1 MAFAFNT
8 LILNRIPVTYSGG
21 RLMLN
26 GSGLAYASEAA
37 ASVTGLT
44 VESGD
49 ARYVNI
55 TGDETVLGVKTFT
68 GALMAQAGA
77 TSSGN
82 ILISKGNPRLQFRDT
97 SAGGHSQGFDVH
109 VSSDRFYIDD
119 NTHNLIFLDY
129 GVVNNLDTLS
139 FKSNQFAVYSSASG
153 VTPQLALLV
162 DSGRNTRV
170 SGNLYVSGVLID
182 NAGNPTID
190 PKNYYLQSNGLTS
203 LDWTERS
210 ASSSSGLV
218 SLSWEDRTLYDSS
231 EATSLAWSDRQLS
244 GNWSTNTVP
253 NWSGSVVNKGYID
266 SITGSLGGGAIPSD
280 VVRTTGNQYIIGNKT
295 FEGEFLIIDDTFAQ
309 TCSLSYRVLND
320 QSESVSVD
328 WASRILSGTWSTN
341 TTPTS
346 DYHLVN
352 KLWVSQNPSSYSV
365 ATTGGVQYITGQKTF
380 RTLEG
385 GKSSISNS
393 ALLKAYEGD
402 LSIYEP
408 IGDNLI
414 FSASEC
420 QLRDSSAVASLDF
433 SSRHLKSGSSIS
445 LDWANK
451 QLSGNWSTDTSPTQ
465 SGHIANKSYVDSNNA
480 YCLGFGHAV
489 ISPVDGTSYY
499 FGGCHGEAPN
509 TLGSDASVV
518 YAVNSGTLKS
528 VVGNSFVAGTLGS
541 SENVSLVVSLNGT
554 DIATGTYRMTG
565 RNNIIQSGL
574 QSINRSVSKY
584 DVIQM
589 RFVSPSWVTN
599 PINVRHNVNAYFTVG

>member
-1 MAFAFNT
+1 
-8 LILNRIPVTYSGG
+8 
-21 RLMLN
+21 MLN

-139 FKSNQFAVYSSASG
+139 LKSNQFAVYSSASG
-153 VTPQLALLV
+153 ATPQLALLV

-182 NAGNPTID
+182 SAGNSTLD
-190 PKNYYLQSNGLTS
+190 PKNYYLQSNGSTS
-203 LDWTERS
+203 LDWAERS

-218 SLSWEDRTLYDSS
+218 SLSWEDMVLYDSS

-280 VVRTTGNQYIIGNKT
+280 VVRTIGNQTIMGNKT
-295 FEGEFLIIDDTFAQ
+295 FHGETTFNNNVGVYGKLIATDILDVSSIDTDARKLYQ
-309 TCSLSYRVLND
+309 DLGYESLNWNDGTTKDFYGAVSIDWLNADLKSRIADFSGSVLNW
-320 QSESVSVD
+320 QSLEMYDNSAFQSVEWGARRLDGTGGFSDVAVD
-328 WASRILSGTWSTN
+328 WASRVLSGDWSTN
-341 TTPTS
+341 
-346 DYHLVN
+346 
-352 KLWVSQNPSSYSV
+352 
-365 ATTGGVQYITGQKTF
+365 
-380 RTLEG
+380 
-385 GKSSISNS
+385 
-393 ALLKAYEGD
+393 
-402 LSIYEP
+402 
-408 IGDNLI
+408 
-414 FSASEC
+414 
-420 QLRDSSAVASLDF
+420 
-433 SSRHLKSGSSIS
+433 
-445 LDWANK
+445 
-451 QLSGNWSTDTSPTQ
+451 TSPTQ
-465 SGHIANKSYVDSNNA
+465 SGHITNKSYVDSNNV
-480 YCLGFGHAV
+480 YCLNFGHTTLTTPLD
-489 ISPVDGTSYY
+489 STSYY
-499 FGGCHGEAPN
+499 FGGLHNENAN
-509 TLGSDASVV
+509 TSSSDASVV
-518 YAVNSGTLKS
+518 YAVNSGVLRS
-528 VVGNSFVAGTLGS
+528 VVGNSFVVGTLAS
-541 SENVSLVVSLNGT
+541 SETVSLIVSVNGT
-554 DIATGTYRMTG
+554 DVATGIYNMTG
-565 RNNIIQSGL
+565 KNNIIQSGL
-574 QSINRSVSKY
+574 QSINRSISKY
-584 DVIQM
+584 DAIQM
-589 RFVSPSWVTN
+589 RFVTPAWATN
-599 PINVRHNVNAYFTVG
+599 PTSVRHNVNAYFTVG